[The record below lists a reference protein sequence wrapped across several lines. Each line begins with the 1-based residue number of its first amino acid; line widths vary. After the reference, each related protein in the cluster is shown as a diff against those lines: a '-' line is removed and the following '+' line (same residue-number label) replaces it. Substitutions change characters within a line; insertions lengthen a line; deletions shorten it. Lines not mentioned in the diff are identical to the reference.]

1 MSLFDELKMY
11 GVDVDDG
18 IDRMMGN
25 AGLYQKLLFKFLEM
39 VKEFLNDFSFDSNDY
54 NDMIEKV
61 HKIKGAA
68 GNLSVV
74 PLYKAYSEMLS
85 LLREGK
91 PDQAKEVYSGILS
104 VQDKIIACIEK
115 YA

>member
-39 VKEFLNDFSFDSNDY
+39 LREFLNEFSFDSNDN

-68 GNLSVV
+68 GNLSVM

-91 PDQAKEVYSGILS
+91 PEQAKEVYKDILS

-115 YA
+115 YD